1 MPTLIH
7 FKPFSLSLLGGEISA
22 TQQGRVT
29 LQVSS
34 ENEGY
39 YACVLLWRAGIT
51 ETVLAQI
58 LQSTAVQILIQ
69 LLVHAGGVG
78 LAVFGSYARYTGVA
92 KSLFILLSFFVGQ
105 GAYLGSEYWLIT
117 WAYRFART
125 LSENCNASFVGLWG
139 GIMWMHARADHL
151 VRCGLPSLCT
161 EDVQREMSW
170 PGPCNMPWRTCAET
184 KGSHR
189 THAIKRGGSSSTV
202 SYLDADSGVAVCQDV
217 RPMRVLR
224 PMALTEP

>member
-7 FKPFSLSLLGGEISA
+7 FKPFSLSLLGGGISA

-34 ENEGY
+34 ENEGC

-125 LSENCNASFVGLWG
+125 LSKCEIVILALWG
-139 GIMWMHARADHL
+139 EGAMVIMWMHARAGHAVL
-151 VRCGLPSLCT
+151 CGLPSFCT
-161 EDVQREMSW
+161 EDVR
-170 PGPCNMPWRTCAET
+170 R
-184 KGSHR
+184 R
-189 THAIKRGGSSSTV
+189 I
-202 SYLDADSGVAVCQDV
+202 L
-217 RPMRVLR
+217 
-224 PMALTEP
+224 